1 MQSKIEIKLIDTK
14 LPDKCGQEIL
24 PGYATSGSAGLDLRS
39 GEGYILKPGESH
51 SFHTGLAI
59 FLNDPVLCGLLVPRS
74 SLGIKKIHLTNTLG
88 IIDSDYQGELIV
100 PLTNN
105 GTQSFHVEVGQRIAQ
120 LVGIPVV
127 NVHWNPVLEFSET
140 TNRSKGGFG
149 STGEK

>member
-1 MQSKIEIKLIDTK
+1 MQRKIEIKLVDTR
-14 LPDKCGQEIL
+14 LPDKCDHEIL
-24 PGYATSGSAGLDLRS
+24 PSYATSGSAGLDLRS

-51 SFHTGLAI
+51 SFHTGLAV
-59 FLNDPVLCGLLVPRS
+59 FLDDPMLCGLLVPRS

-105 GTQSFHVEVGQRIAQ
+105 GPQLFHIEVGQRIAQ
-120 LVGIPVV
+120 LVIIPVV
-127 NVHWNPVLEFSET
+127 NIHWSPVLDFSET
-140 TNRSKGGFG
+140 TDRNKGGFG